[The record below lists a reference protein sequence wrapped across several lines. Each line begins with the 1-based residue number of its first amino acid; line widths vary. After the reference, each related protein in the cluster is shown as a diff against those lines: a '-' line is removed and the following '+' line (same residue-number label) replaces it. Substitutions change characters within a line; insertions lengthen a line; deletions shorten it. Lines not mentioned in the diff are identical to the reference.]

1 MILTELENFYFY
13 FYNRLANFS
22 ISNTGQITVIGE
34 LDRESIDDE
43 QGQIKF
49 IVMAID
55 HGHLPLT
62 GTTEVTVKVVDAND
76 NCPYFNT
83 QDHNFTYVFKELA
96 RPHNFHKIEVII
108 NLADELISVTS
119 LTLENM

>member
-1 MILTELENFYFY
+1 VLKYGQLS
-13 FYNRLANFS
+13 LASTTFT

-55 HGHLPLT
+55 HGHLSLT
-62 GTTEVTVKVVDAND
+62 GTTEVTVKGS
-76 NCPYFNT
+76 PI
-83 QDHNFTYVFKELA
+83 QLK
-96 RPHNFHKIEVII
+96 
-108 NLADELISVTS
+108 S
-119 LTLENM
+119 

>member
-1 MILTELENFYFY
+1 MKLRVTQFKQSLI
-13 FYNRLANFS
+13 RLANFS

-62 GTTEVTVKVVDAND
+62 GTTEVTVKVQG
-76 NCPYFNT
+76 F
-83 QDHNFTYVFKELA
+83 
-96 RPHNFHKIEVII
+96 
-108 NLADELISVTS
+108 
-119 LTLENM
+119 

>member
-22 ISNTGQITVIGE
+22 ITNTGQITVIGE
-34 LDRESIDDE
+34 LNRESIDDE

-96 RPHNFHKIEVII
+96 NPHNFHKIEVII
-108 NLADELISVTS
+108 NLANELISVTS